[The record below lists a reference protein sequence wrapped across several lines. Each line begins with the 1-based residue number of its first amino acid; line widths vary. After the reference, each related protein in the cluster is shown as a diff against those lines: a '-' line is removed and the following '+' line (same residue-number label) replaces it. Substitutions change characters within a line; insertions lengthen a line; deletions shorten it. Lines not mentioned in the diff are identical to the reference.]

1 MYGHRTLL
9 RQSAVAAVTVLVAVA
24 RPATAAIDLRE
35 AERQIA
41 SRVDVVRQGE
51 GLPPLSPDPALA
63 AAARGFA
70 DHMARTDR
78 YGHEA
83 DGRRPAE
90 RARAAGYDWC
100 MVAENLAW
108 QFRSDGFATD
118 VLSQHFV
125 EGWLRSPGHRRN
137 LLSRQATQAAVAIAR
152 GAGSGRYYAVH
163 LFGRPAALQS
173 SFEIENRSN
182 RTLRYTLH
190 GRSLTLARYAVRR
203 HTQCT
208 PPSLRVEALGNA
220 LHPRAGQR
228 VVIETARGGGLQVR
242 TAETR

>member
-1 MYGHRTLL
+1 MNARRTLP
-9 RQSAVAAVTVLVAVA
+9 RQCAVAAVTVLVAA
-24 RPATAAIDLRE
+24 RPATAAVDVSE

-41 SRVDVVRQGE
+41 RRVDSVRRAE
-51 GLPPLSPDPALA
+51 GLLPLSPDPALA
-63 AAARGFA
+63 AAARGLA

-83 DGRRPAE
+83 DGRSPAE

-108 QFRSDGFATD
+108 QLRSDGFATD
-118 VLSQHFV
+118 VLSQGFV
-125 EGWLRSPGHRRN
+125 DGWLRSPGHRRN
-137 LLSRQATQAAVAIAR
+137 LLSAQATQAAVAIAR

-163 LFGRPAALQS
+163 LFGRPATLRS

-190 GRSLTLARYAVRR
+190 GRSQTLPRGTVRR

-208 PPSLRVEALGNA
+208 PPSLRVEALA
-220 LHPRAGQR
+220 VVLHPSAGQR

-242 TAETR
+242 AAEAR

>member
-1 MYGHRTLL
+1 MYWHRTFL
-9 RQSAVAAVTVLVAVA
+9 RQCAVAAVTLLVAA
-24 RPATAAIDLRE
+24 RPATAAVDVRE

-41 SRVDVVRQGE
+41 SRVDAVRQAE

-108 QFRSDGFATD
+108 QFRSDDFATD

-125 EGWLRSPGHRRN
+125 DGWLRSPGHRRN
-137 LLSRQATQAAVAIAR
+137 LLSPQATQAAVAIAR

-163 LFGRPAALQS
+163 LFGRPAAMQS

-190 GRSLTLARYAVRR
+190 GRSLTLARGAVRR

-208 PPSLRVEALGNA
+208 PPSLRIEALANA

-228 VVIETARGGGLQVR
+228 VVIETARGGGLQAR
-242 TAETR
+242 AAETH

>member
-1 MYGHRTLL
+1 MNARRTLL
-9 RQSAVAAVTVLVAVA
+9 RQCAVAALTVLVAA
-24 RPATAAIDLRE
+24 RPATAAVDVSE

-41 SRVDVVRQGE
+41 RRVDAVRQAE

-63 AAARGFA
+63 SAARGFA

-108 QFRSDGFATD
+108 QFRSDGFTND
-118 VLSQHFV
+118 VLSQGFV

-137 LLSRQATQAAVAIAR
+137 LLSPQATQAAVAIALS
-152 GAGSGRYYAVH
+152 AGSGRYYAVH
-163 LFGRPAALQS
+163 LFGRPATLRS

-190 GRSLTLARYAVRR
+190 GRSQTLPRGTVRR

-208 PPSLRVEALGNA
+208 PPSLRVEALANV
-220 LHPRAGQR
+220 LQPSAGQR
-228 VVIETARGGGLQVR
+228 MVIETTRGGGLQVR
-242 TAETR
+242 TADAR